1 MPSAP
6 LTDPVSNRVAAWL
19 GRAFQVF
26 HPILPFFVIDTQC
39 LPYFSTATC
48 RLDSPLS
55 IHTTSFGIH
64 YLAMMIIIEKDKVV
78 ISRIDPVL
86 VGDNM
91 RYT

>member
-1 MPSAP
+1 M
-6 LTDPVSNRVAAWL
+6 
-19 GRAFQVF
+19 F

-39 LPYFSTATC
+39 FPCFSTATC

-55 IHTTSFGIH
+55 IHTTSFKIH

-78 ISRIDPVL
+78 TSRIDPVH

-91 RYT
+91 KYT